1 MDRVIGDPV
10 GGVPPVRYTR
20 LVPSTKPRIQ
30 VTLDAELTAA
40 LAEFGGTGTESRS
53 RTVRDLALR
62 GAEAFRAERDARRE
76 AHEHLRRIATGEDD
90 RYDFSISEQLH
101 AAR

>member
-1 MDRVIGDPV
+1 M
-10 GGVPPVRYTR
+10 
-20 LVPSTKPRIQ
+20 PSTKLRIQ

-40 LAEFGGTGTESRS
+40 LAEFGGTESRS